1 MNDSFSVE
9 VRETIATVSLKKR
22 TMDPQFFRDC
32 QELTQSLAQK
42 NDVRVMVLK
51 SDEKAFSY
59 GLDLQKA
66 FQENGHLFMGG
77 GLAGPRTELLALIRR
92 WQEAMTGF
100 AELPFPV
107 ICAVHSW
114 CIGGGLD
121 LISACD
127 IRLATRDTKISLREA
142 RIGIVAD
149 LGSLQRLP
157 NIIGAGLTR
166 ELAFTAADIS
176 GERALEIG
184 LVNRL
189 FDTKEE
195 LIEGAMAMAKEIA
208 ANPPLTV
215 RGVKEIF
222 LRSEDADLRSG
233 LGYVAAWNSAF
244 LASEDLAE
252 AVSAHMAK
260 RPPSYKGK

>member
-1 MNDSFSVE
+1 MNETFSVD
-9 VRETIATVSLKKR
+9 VSNFIASISLKKR
-22 TMDPQFFRDC
+22 VMDPQFFHDC
-32 QELTQSLAQK
+32 AELTAAIGQR
-42 NDVRVMVLK
+42 DDIRVAILQ
-51 SDEKAFSY
+51 SDEKAFCY

-66 FQENGHLFMGG
+66 FKEHGQLFMGG
-77 GLAGPRTELLALIRR
+77 GLAGPRTELLMLIRR
-92 WQEAMTGF
+92 WQDAMTGF

-107 ICAVHSW
+107 IAAVHSW

-127 IRLATRDTKISLREA
+127 IRLATRDVKISLREA

-157 NIIGAGLTR
+157 NIIGGGLTR

-176 GERALEIG
+176 GERALNIG
-184 LVNRL
+184 LVNHL

-195 LIEGAMAMAKEIA
+195 LHQGAMSMAQEIA
-208 ANPPLTV
+208 ANPPLTL
-215 RGVKEIF
+215 RGVKDVL
-222 LRSEDADLRSG
+222 LRSEDAELNRG
-233 LGYVAAWNSAF
+233 LNYVAAWNAAF

-260 RPPSYKGK
+260 RTPNYKGK